1 MKKHAS
7 ILLGIVALL
16 AANGA
21 GFAADQ
27 PAQAPQAAQ
36 PPPAAQPAK
45 PVQASDNPPMVPPA
59 AAGVFSVE
67 KKGVRLHLT
76 VTGHKFTARADVE
89 KYLAYRAAELTLE
102 QKGSWFTFA
111 ETRAKGDTV
120 PVPKRDATGPRYSFR
135 MEYWRPVWRYK
146 TAGNSAWTS
155 WSPFSG
161 AAFFA
166 DGKDSKTISDF
177 EASADIVVH
186 KGQMDDTQPLAFE
199 AGAVS
204 DLLINQV
211 SPPQP

>member
-1 MKKHAS
+1 MKNQVS
-7 ILLGIVALL
+7 IILCFTTLL
-16 AANGA
+16 AASGQSL
-21 GFAADQ
+21 AADTPAAAPQPQ
-27 PAQAPQAAQ
+27 PAP
-36 PPPAAQPAK
+36 
-45 PVQASDNPPMVPPA
+45 QASDNAPMVPPA
-59 AAGVFSVE
+59 AAGVFSVQ
-67 KKGVRLHLT
+67 KKGTRLHLT
-76 VTGHKFTARADVE
+76 VTGHKFTSRAEIE

-102 QKGSWFTFA
+102 QKGSWFSFVEA
-111 ETRAKGDTV
+111 RAKGDTV
-120 PVPKRDATGPRYSFR
+120 PVPKADKSGPRYSFR

-146 TAGNSAWTS
+146 TAGNPAWIN

-166 DGKDSKTISDF
+166 DGKDPKTISDF

-199 AGAVS
+199 AGPVS